1 MLPIEIIRRWG
12 VPILGLAMVI
22 VGVVL
27 LVVGG
32 AVPADSVAYTT
43 PGEGGTS
50 PQTQVLLGW
59 VLTVLGAIL
68 AIGWIVLLR
77 ARRARGAA
85 SDQDGTE

>member
-12 VPILGLAMVI
+12 LPILGLALLI

-32 AVPADSVAYTT
+32 AVPPDSAAYTA

-50 PQTQVLLGW
+50 PQTQVFLGW
-59 VLTVLGAIL
+59 TMSVLGVIL
-68 AIGWIVLLR
+68 AAGWIVFLR
-77 ARRARGAA
+77 ARARNGN
-85 SDQDGTE
+85 TE

>member
-12 VPILGLAMVI
+12 VPILGLAMLI

-32 AVPADSVAYTT
+32 AVPADSAAYTT
-43 PGEGGTS
+43 AGEGGTS

-59 VLTVLGAIL
+59 ILSVLGVIL
-68 AIGWIVLLR
+68 AIGWIVFIR
-77 ARRARGAA
+77 ARRGRAT
-85 SDQDGTE
+85 DTE